1 MILMRLAISIFGLA
15 MLGMAFSMSAAQS
28 QQENHAA
35 PLAVTL
41 QQG

>member
-28 QQENHAA
+28 QQEHHSA
-35 PLAVTL
+35 PVAVTV